1 MRERFKRLRG
11 YTQEVLEIAAL
22 KNEQFWSQEK
32 GIPELCV
39 EFYDGNYTVLEGGE
53 PVDGKAVTKSALEAW
68 LIYRDKLAE
77 NHAFHEDWDRVQGKR
92 HTAVAAWAWRGGH
105 GRLRTNTPNTVTNDL
120 WT

>member
-22 KNEQFWSQEK
+22 KNEQIWSQEK

-39 EFYDGNYTVLEGGE
+39 EFYDGKYTVLEGGDQ
-53 PVDGKAVTKSALEAW
+53 VCGKAVTKDPCEAW

-77 NHAFHEDWDRVQGKR
+77 NLAFHRDWDRVQETFNEDFR
-92 HTAVAAWAWRGGH
+92 RG
-105 GRLRTNTPNTVTNDL
+105 RQNRTPNTANNDL
-120 WT
+120 WA